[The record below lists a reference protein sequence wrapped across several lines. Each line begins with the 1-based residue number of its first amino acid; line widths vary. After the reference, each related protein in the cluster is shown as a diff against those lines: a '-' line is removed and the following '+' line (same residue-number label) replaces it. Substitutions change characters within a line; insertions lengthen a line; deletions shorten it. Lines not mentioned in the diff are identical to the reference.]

1 MTEHTHEHGEHGH
14 THSHEH
20 TRAVVNRLSRAIG
33 HLEAVRRMAEEGRD
47 CSELLVQLAA
57 VRSALNATS
66 RIILKDHIEHCIV
79 DAVEHG
85 DQETLDELNRAIDRM
100 LQ

>member
-1 MTEHTHEHGEHGH
+1 M
-14 THSHEH
+14 
-20 TRAVVNRLSRAIG
+20 VNRLSRAIG

-47 CSELLVQLAA
+47 SSELLVQLAA

-79 DAVEHG
+79 DAVERG
-85 DQETLDELNRAIDRM
+85 DQETLEALNRAIDRM
-100 LQ
+100 ME